1 MSFYVSDV
9 TTTTARS
16 LSAST
21 AVNGTPIASNDPSSP
36 SQDQTTLIV
45 AREDPVDTNAMS
57 DQELVQLVERLRT
70 PVGPPGKKKTA
81 PVVVKDRLYHLR
93 RYKECF
99 VARDF
104 VQTVMAL
111 GYCHTRREAVDIGR
125 TLCRRGQMHHGSIF
139 RRLQRCCTA
148 GGMGTTRYTITG
160 RDSLLPQMLACMVAR
175 HVL

>member
-21 AVNGTPIASNDPSSP
+21 AVNGTLIASNDPSSP

-111 GYCHTRREAVDIGR
+111 GYCQTRREAVDIGR
-125 TLCRRGQMHHGSIF
+125 TLCRRGQMHHVADDHDF
-139 RRLQRCCTA
+139 RDGYYFFRWYADDLK
-148 GGMGTTRYTITG
+148 
-160 RDSLLPQMLACMVAR
+160 VAR
-175 HVL
+175 TLSVRRGSSKKKGM

>member
-9 TTTTARS
+9 ATTARS
-16 LSAST
+16 MSAST
-21 AVNGTPIASNDPSSP
+21 AVNGTLLASNDPSSS
-36 SQDQTTLIV
+36 SQDKPTLIV
-45 AREDPVDTNAMS
+45 AGDDPVDTNARLS
-57 DQELVQLVERLRT
+57 DQDLVQLVKRLRT

-111 GYCHTRREAVDIGR
+111 GYCQTRREAVDIGR
-125 TLCRRGQMHHGSIF
+125 TLCHRGQMHHVVDDHDF
-139 RRLQRCCTA
+139 RDGYYFFRWYADDLK
-148 GGMGTTRYTITG
+148 
-160 RDSLLPQMLACMVAR
+160 VAR
-175 HVL
+175 TLSVRRGSKKKRRGT